1 MRVRGIVAY
10 DGAPFHG
17 FAANLGV
24 PTVAGGLDAALSRAL
39 RVPVS
44 VTCAG
49 RTDRG
54 VHAVGQVISFDAPDE
69 ADLVRV
75 RRSVNRQCRPSVVV
89 TTLDCAPDDFDARF
103 SAIGRTYRYRILNR
117 LDTDPF
123 TSPLA
128 WHVPGRLDVDAMEA
142 AAALLVGRH
151 DFTSFC
157 RLPTVRSDGTMPTL
171 VRRITGASWRWLDP
185 GLSGIGLLEFEVSAS
200 AFCHQMVRTMV
211 GTLVDVGSGRLT
223 VDSIPGILATRDRR
237 ASGEPAPPWGLTF
250 WSAAYPPD
258 ALSIPDDGHLLG
270 G

>member
-24 PTVAGGLDAALSRAL
+24 PTVAASLDAALSRAL

-69 ADLVRV
+69 ADLARV

-89 TTLDCAPDDFDARF
+89 TTLDRAPDDFDARF

-117 LDTDPF
+117 LDADPF

-142 AAALLVGRH
+142 AAALLVGLH
-151 DFTSFC
+151 DFISFC

-223 VDSIPGILATRDRR
+223 VDSIPEILAARDRR

-250 WSAAYPPD
+250 WSVAYPPD
-258 ALSIPDDGHLLG
+258 ALSIPDDGHLPG